1 VNDERPSRLV
11 QLCDDHPVGAVL
23 RIVVNAAALTLAAW
37 LFDGI
42 RVGGEDTAARVLTL
56 LCVGAILGLVNVVV
70 APVIKLL
77 SLPFIVVTLGLFLL
91 VLNAVLLLLTSRI
104 GEALDLDFAVD
115 GFWTAVGGALVVSIA
130 ASVLH
135 RLLEPDH

>member
-1 VNDERPSRLV
+1 MPTAE
-11 QLCDDHPVGAVL
+11 LCDDHLVGVVL

-42 RVGGEDTAARVLTL
+42 RVGGDDTASRALTL
-56 LCVGAILGLVNVVV
+56 LGVGAILGLVNVVV
-70 APVIKLL
+70 APVVKLL

-91 VLNAVLLLLTSRI
+91 VINALLLLLSSRI
-104 GEALDLDFAVD
+104 GQALDLSFTVD

>member
-1 VNDERPSRLV
+1 M
-11 QLCDDHPVGAVL
+11 
-23 RIVVNAAALTLAAW
+23 VNAAALTLAAW

-42 RVGGEDTAARVLTL
+42 RVGGEDAAARVLTVL
-56 LCVGAILGLVNVVV
+56 GVGAILGLVNVIV

-91 VLNAVLLLLTSRI
+91 VINALLLVLTSRV
-104 GEALDLDFAVD
+104 GQALNLSFHVD

-130 ASVLH
+130 AGILH
-135 RLLEPDH
+135 RLLEPDD